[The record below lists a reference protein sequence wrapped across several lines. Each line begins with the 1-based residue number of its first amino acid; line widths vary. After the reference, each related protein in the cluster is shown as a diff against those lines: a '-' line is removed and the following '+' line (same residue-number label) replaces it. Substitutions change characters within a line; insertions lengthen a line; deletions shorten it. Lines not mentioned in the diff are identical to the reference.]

1 MVERLPPSPV
11 RTLAGTRL
19 FEGMAEGAIAAVM
32 RGARTH
38 RLRKG
43 DGVFAAGE
51 PAARCHLLIEG
62 RVKIVQTGADGAQ
75 MLLRFIGPGD
85 VFGAIA
91 ALSGQE
97 YPGDAVA
104 ISDGTEASWSTPEL
118 RRQMLLAPRLAM
130 NLLTVAGLRLQEL
143 QQRMREVATE
153 PVEQRVAHAL
163 LRLAR
168 QAGHSV
174 DLGMAID
181 LPLRRQDIAE
191 MTGTTLY
198 TVSRILT
205 AWQQQSIATGNRQRI
220 VIIKPHAVTR
230 IAGEPACHCLDD
242 DGAAGIRGARQST
255 LL

>member
-1 MVERLPPSPV
+1 MLAPPPSPSV
-11 RTLAGTRL
+11 SSLTGTRL
-19 FEGMAEGAIAAVM
+19 FDGMTEDTIATVM
-32 RGARTH
+32 RCARTR

-43 DGVFAAGE
+43 DGIFTAGE

-91 ALSGQE
+91 ALSGPE

-104 ISDGTEASWSTPEL
+104 VSDGTEASWSTPEL
-118 RRQMLLAPRLAM
+118 RHQMLLAPRLAM
-130 NLLTVAGLRLQEL
+130 NLLTVAGHRLQEL

-174 DLGMAID
+174 DRGMAID

-205 AWQQQSIATGNRQRI
+205 AWQQQGIATGNRQCI
-220 VIIKPHAVTR
+220 VITRPYEMTR
-230 IAGEPACHCLDD
+230 IAGEPACDCLVE
-242 DGAAGIRGARQST
+242 GRAAKARAPGQST

>member
-1 MVERLPPSPV
+1 MLARLRLSPLSQ
-11 RTLAGTRL
+11 LAGTQL
-19 FEGMAEGAIAAVM
+19 FEGMAEDVIGAVM
-32 RGARTH
+32 RGASVR
-38 RLRKG
+38 RLHQG
-43 DGVFAAGE
+43 SAVFAAGE

-104 ISDGTEASWSTPEL
+104 VTDGREASWSTLEL

-130 NLLTVAGLRLQEL
+130 NLLTVAGHRLQEL

-153 PVEQRVAHAL
+153 PVEQRVAHTL

-174 DLGMAID
+174 DRGMEID

-205 AWQQQSIATGNRQRI
+205 VWQQQGIATGNRQRI
-220 VIIKPHAVTR
+220 VITQPHEVTR
-230 IAGEPACHCLDD
+230 IAGEPACDCMD
-242 DGAAGIRGARQST
+242 RGAVKVSQST